1 MDLSIFKDTE
11 QIGQESLVIYEAS
24 LYREFEK
31 VEDGRKEKGVRYPL
45 AFVLTLLML
54 GKMAGETTINGAMEW
69 VKERKKE
76 LKRRLNWPK
85 DFPSYNTYADVLAL
99 TDPNEINMAI
109 ARVISDVREKKEDR
123 SKKSEDEGKNEM
135 MKNLVHTAMDGK
147 TLRGTRRHA
156 KEHQP
161 PVHILALYEVET
173 GIVIRQEAVNKKNN
187 EITASELLLRPH
199 LVKGRIISTDAMH
212 TQWKFCMMVHYNDGY
227 YLLTVKNNQKA
238 AKKYLSDYF
247 ENEYLSMENLEYQK
261 EEQEG
266 HGRLEVREIWTSTE
280 IDERFQKKWPGVAQI
295 FKIRRYV
302 KEGNKEREEIIYG
315 FTNLLTEIADA
326 KDILDLNQKHWY
338 MENRLHYR
346 RDVTMGE
353 DASQLRR
360 KNAPQALAAINGGIL
375 AFMDF
380 LGIKNVASQMR
391 HFCAHPEECL
401 QLLFGNIS
409 TALQVN

>member
-1 MDLSIFKDTE
+1 MDLSTFKDAE

-31 VEDGRKEKGVRYPL
+31 VKDGRKEKGVRYPL

-54 GKMAGETTINGAMEW
+54 GKMAGETTINGVRDW

-76 LKRRLNWPK
+76 LKKKLNWPK
-85 DFPSYNTYADVLAL
+85 DLPSYNTYIDVLEK
-99 TDPNEINMAI
+99 TDHNEIIMAI
-109 ARVISDVREKKEDR
+109 ERVISEAREKKEDQ
-123 SKKSEDEGKNEM
+123 SEEVKKEDKNENL
-135 MKNLVHTAMDGK
+135 KNLKHTAMDGK

-156 KEHQP
+156 KENQP
-161 PVHILALYEVET
+161 PVHLLALYEVES
-173 GIVIRQEAVNKKNN
+173 GIVIRQEAVNKKSN

-199 LVKGRIISTDAMH
+199 LVKGRIISTDVMH

-227 YLLTVKNNQKA
+227 YLLIAKNNQKG
-238 AKKYLSDYF
+238 AKKYLHDYF
-247 ENEYLSMENLEYQK
+247 ENDHLNMGKLDYQK
-261 EEQEG
+261 EEQNG

-302 KEGNKEREEIIYG
+302 KEGDKEREEVVYG
-315 FTNLLTEIADA
+315 FTNLPTKIANA
-326 KDILDLNQKHWY
+326 KDILDLDQKHWY

-353 DASQLRR
+353 DASQVRI
-360 KNAPQALAAINGGIL
+360 KNAPQALAAINGGVL

-380 LGIKNVASQMR
+380 LGVKNVASQMR
-391 HFCAHPEECL
+391 HYCAHPEEAI
-401 QLLFGNIS
+401 QLLFGNMS
-409 TALQVN
+409 TIFALF